1 MDTDALAGQ
10 VIKLSLRD
18 LKKFDGKRE
27 NLANF
32 VALKQTL
39 MMIGKAKEVNPVT
52 EPTRAGNDAAKK
64 ANATMLDLLELY
76 LEDQALTIFRS
87 LKGSLTNNGYLE
99 MKHVISGLN
108 KWYER
113 GRADRVADARA
124 MLLSRRLAGM
134 DDFEQYIGDL
144 LAAHKT
150 FMELEARI
158 DERETIETICRGLL
172 GSRFESIAEKY
183 LVDEDKSHL
192 SALFSDLQERYDR
205 VKDTNSTHRGQLRF

>member
-1 MDTDALAGQ
+1 MPGRGASKKRTSVFRLTRKLPRERLPGRRIKDFARRLSKYQLWMDADALAGQ

-52 EPTRAGNDAAKK
+52 EPTRGGNDAAKK

-108 KWYER
+108 KWYE
-113 GRADRVADARA
+113 
-124 MLLSRRLAGM
+124 
-134 DDFEQYIGDL
+134 
-144 LAAHKT
+144 
-150 FMELEARI
+150 
-158 DERETIETICRGLL
+158 
-172 GSRFESIAEKY
+172 
-183 LVDEDKSHL
+183 
-192 SALFSDLQERYDR
+192 
-205 VKDTNSTHRGQLRF
+205 